1 MDNLD
6 LGIKMSSLTHRN
18 GWYVPAVDKVALDI
32 ILREVNDV
40 EQMLP
45 YCKQYRT
52 AIQAGGNVGIWPKRL
67 SKTFKQVI
75 TAEPDPDNYAA
86 LRKNIDGIDNIAPLW
101 MAFGDK
107 GMTASMDHIDPENVG
122 AHQIKEGTD
131 FTVVTIDSMGIK
143 DCDFLQLDIEG
154 YEHMAIVGAAQTIH
168 KSWPVICL
176 ELKGL
181 GKRYGADD
189 ATTIS
194 LLQSWG
200 YKIVERIHRDI
211 LFVKD

>member
-1 MDNLD
+1 
-6 LGIKMSSLTHRN
+6 MSSLTHRH
-18 GWYVPAVDKVALDI
+18 GWYVPAADKVALDI
-32 ILREVNDV
+32 ILREVDDV

-45 YCKQYRT
+45 YCKDFRT

-67 SKTFKQVI
+67 AGRFKQVI

-107 GMTASMDHIDPENVG
+107 GMTASMDHIDPDNIG
-122 AHQIKEGTD
+122 AHQIKDGED
-131 FTVVTIDSMGIK
+131 FTVITIDSMGVT

-154 YEHMAIVGAAQTIH
+154 YEHFAIIGAAKTIH
-168 KSWPVICL
+168 ASWPVISL

-181 GKRYGADD
+181 GKRYGVEDS
-189 ATTIS
+189 TTIS

-200 YKIVERIHRDI
+200 YKIKSTIHRDI
-211 LFVKD
+211 LFVRD